1 MSIISF
7 RDHENNRW
15 KRKEEKKTEKNI
27 GVTQAIM
34 KEWKLNDIYVP
45 FL

>member
-7 RDHENNRW
+7 RDHENNSW

-27 GVTQAIM
+27 EVTQAIM
-34 KEWKLNDIYVP
+34 KE
-45 FL
+45 